1 MRSCVYRLHR
11 DVLFVIWNTARV
23 YMLEVA
29 ILDKH
34 FIHPL
39 TRLQWVSSARL
50 RMIAPKELVLA
61 KVCHA

>member
-1 MRSCVYRLHR
+1 MEYSAGIY
-11 DVLFVIWNTARV
+11 I

-29 ILDKH
+29 ILDKR

-50 RMIAPKELVLA
+50 RMIAQKELVLA